1 MFVRSDLVSYGN
13 RNHTLH
19 SNHTA
24 AVRKNK
30 TPNQTTKQNI
40 PHHTTL
46 FGLVWEV
53 NKRLIWSPL
62 MICNTFSLP
71 QNRMSDFFKIR
82 VMQEI
87 LLFGSTISGHF
98 GHSYLEWSKWFWLF
112 QIEEIDEIGE
122 MDVWLNI

>member
-71 QNRMSDFFKIR
+71 QNRISDYFKIR
-82 VMQEI
+82 VMLEI
-87 LLFGSTISGHF
+87 LNEYQILDTKLRGILISI
-98 GHSYLEWSKWFWLF
+98 L
-112 QIEEIDEIGE
+112 I
-122 MDVWLNI
+122 LNNNKSNVLGVPN